1 MRFLFVALPL
11 ALAIGLGAVGPVRA
25 SSAPEHAQVEFDP
38 AVFTQQKQALEHEII
53 AGERYRGIAPKDR
66 ERVLEALDRME
77 SNLQGVRAIGEL
89 DERRRLAVFNDQE
102 MINVLLTQAAEDSR
116 VVCTR
121 ETPVGTRLAT
131 KVCKTVGERRR
142 DRETAREALR
152 DGSRLPLRPST

>member
-1 MRFLFVALPL
+1 MRFLVAVLFSSL
-11 ALAIGLGAVGPVRA
+11 SLVVSAQA
-25 SSAPEHAQVEFDP
+25 SSAPEHTAVAFDP
-38 AVFTQQKQALEHEII
+38 AVFAEQKQALEHEIV

-77 SNLQGVRAIGEL
+77 ANLAGIRSVSEL

-102 MINVLLTQAAEDSR
+102 LINVVLTQAAEDSR

-142 DRETAREALR
+142 DRESAREALR
-152 DGSRLPLRPST
+152 GGSRLPIRSGE

>member
-1 MRFLFVALPL
+1 MRPLLVVFLLSFAAVAAAQASNDGKHANL
-11 ALAIGLGAVGPVRA
+11 A
-25 SSAPEHAQVEFDP
+25 FDP
-38 AVFTQQKQALEHEII
+38 AVFAGQKQALEHEIV

-77 SNLQGVRAIGEL
+77 TNLQGVRSVGEL
-89 DERRRLAVFNDQE
+89 DERRKLAVFNDQE
-102 MINVLLTQAAEDSR
+102 MINVVLTQAAEDSR
-116 VVCTR
+116 LVCTR

-152 DGSRLPLRPST
+152 DGSRLPLRPSN